1 MKIITDLH
9 DLKKGDS
16 VIIKYS
22 EKYDKKGHSRIS
34 GDIFYITHPEFTIK
48 CIETE
53 EIEKIDFNGVK
64 VYLVTGY

>member
-22 EKYDKKGHSRIS
+22 EEFEKNGLSRIS
-34 GDIFYITHPEFTIK
+34 GDIFHITHPEFTIM
-48 CIETE
+48 CAETKE
-53 EIEKIDFNGVK
+53 LEKIDFKRVK
-64 VYLVTGY
+64 VYLATGY